1 MRRLAAAEIPPMAL
15 AKVPDQRYAA
25 MDQEIAGR
33 SELARDERLD
43 IDVKLVARG
52 LRDRFPEAAANGAA
66 YPEEF
71 STMADNKGG
80 SDLDVFE
87 GLAKKA
93 SRAASPALVP
103 PSPPARKPTLVGGV
117 GAPPPP
123 PNHAATLPSGV
134 PSPLPP
140 PVASK
145 GTSPGSL
152 PPPVLAKGTSPGSL
166 PPPVPAKGTSPGSLP
181 PPVPAKGTSPGSLP
195 PPVAPPVTAK
205 GTGPASLPPPV
216 APPVTAKGAGPAS
229 LPPPVAPPV
238 SAKGAGPASLPPPMP
253 PSVKAGSLPP
263 VVPPPSRQPSL
274 PAISVPGVP
283 SKSPLPPPP
292 TSVAPGSLPPVVP
305 PPVRV
310 PSVKPLPKGAADD
323 AKPRAAKGAA
333 VDMNWDDDEESTHVY
348 DRQGNDHNHGHSS
361 PVPAAGSP
369 AIPKAAAALVATSG
383 GAASA
388 SRVRTPVP
396 APPPI
401 PSAPPAP
408 AMPDIGHRPL
418 SRNDEPTAIRQR
430 PVTQQGAGKAGVL
443 LGGLAL
449 VAVLILAVVM
459 LVPKK
464 GALAID
470 LKTPGGGSVARAEIF
485 LDGQKRCD
493 TVPCVVRDLD
503 PGSKVVKILA
513 PDFPPRDAVEVVE
526 GGKEKVV
533 VITLDAASG
542 ERASDSA
549 STSTGVKASGAPG
562 VKVFI
567 DGVEKG
573 ALPVEV
579 SVPPGEHKLRFD
591 GGERYEP
598 LEQTVDVGQGQMK
611 DLGTVALKVL
621 KGQVTLELATP
632 GASVKLVSAK
642 GTEKKLPDSAWKKP
656 PVKVDV
662 AASERWKIV
671 ATKKGHDD
679 FSQAISFED
688 GQAEKTIRIS
698 LEEARKPEPAAAAPA
713 PAPTPE
719 PAAPKAEPAAA
730 APKAEAP
737 AAPEPAAAAGGAT
750 LNINSIPV
758 SKVVLDGHPLGSTPK
773 VGVSVSAGSH
783 TVIFIH
789 PDLGKK
795 SVTVSVKAGETK
807 TAAVKFE

>member
-1 MRRLAAAEIPPMAL
+1 MAL
-15 AKVPDQRYAA
+15 AKSPDQRYAA
-25 MDQEIAGR
+25 ADQGILAR
-33 SELARDERLD
+33 SELARDERLY
-43 IDVKLVARG
+43 IELTLVARSM
-52 LRDRFPEAAANGAA
+52 RDRFRFRFRFRDAAVNGAA

-71 STMADNKGG
+71 SNMADNKGG

-87 GLAKKA
+87 GLAKKK
-93 SRAASPALVP
+93 SPATSTALVP
-103 PSPPARKPTLVGGV
+103 PSPPARSRTLVGAAV
-117 GAPPPP
+117 PPP

-140 PVASK
+140 PVTQKGAGPSSLPPPVPSK

-152 PPPVLAKGTSPGSL
+152 PPPVPLKGTGPVSLPPPSLPPPSLPPPSLPPPAVTQKGTGLASLPPPLSAKGTSPGSL
-166 PPPVPAKGTSPGSLP
+166 PPP
-181 PPVPAKGTSPGSLP
+181 
-195 PPVAPPVTAK
+195 
-205 GTGPASLPPPV
+205 
-216 APPVTAKGAGPAS
+216 
-229 LPPPVAPPV
+229 
-238 SAKGAGPASLPPPMP
+238 MP
-253 PSVKAGSLPP
+253 PSVKSGSLPP
-263 VVPPPSRQPSL
+263 VVPPRSRQPSL
-274 PAISVPGVP
+274 PAISAPALP
-283 SKSPLPPPP
+283 SKSPLPP
-292 TSVAPGSLPPVVP
+292 APVSGASGSLPPVVP
-305 PPVRV
+305 PPVRL
-310 PSVKPLPKGAADD
+310 PSVKPPLKAGDD
-323 AKPRAAKGAA
+323 AKPRSVKGTA

-348 DRQGNDHNHGHSS
+348 DKQGNDYNPGRSS
-361 PVPAAGSP
+361 ALPAAGSP
-369 AIPKAAAALVATSG
+369 AIPKVAAALVASSG

-408 AMPDIGHRPL
+408 AMPPDLGLRAL
-418 SRNDEPTAIRQR
+418 SRKDEPTEIRPR
-430 PVTQQGAGKAGVL
+430 HVVQQGAGKVGVL

-464 GALAID
+464 GALTID
-470 LKTPGGGSVARAEIF
+470 LKTPGGGAVDRAEIF

-493 TVPCVVRDLD
+493 TVPCVVRDLE

-513 PDFPPRDAVEVVE
+513 PDFPPRDAVEIVE

-533 VITLDAASG
+533 VITLDAAG
-542 ERASDSA
+542 AERSSTSA
-549 STSTGVKASGAPG
+549 STTTGVKASGAPG

-567 DGVEKG
+567 DGEEKG

-579 SVPPGEHKLRFD
+579 SVPPGEHKIRFD
-591 GGERYEP
+591 GGERFEP

-611 DLGTVALKVL
+611 DLGAVALKVL
-621 KGQVTLELATP
+621 KGQVTLELATS

-662 AASERWKIV
+662 TASERWKIV
-671 ATKKGHDD
+671 ATKKGHQD

-688 GQAEKTIRIS
+688 GQAEKTIRIA
-698 LEEARKPEPAAAAPA
+698 LDEARKSEPAAAAPA
-713 PAPTPE
+713 PAPE
-719 PAAPKAEPAAA
+719 PAAPRSEPVAA

-737 AAPEPAAAAGGAT
+737 AEAPEPAAAAGGAT

-758 SKVVLDGHPLGSTPK
+758 SKVVLDGRPLGSTPK

-783 TVIFIH
+783 TVMFIH

-795 SVTVSVKAGETK
+795 SVTVTLKAGETK

>member
-1 MRRLAAAEIPPMAL
+1 MAL
-15 AKVPDQRYAA
+15 AKSPDQRYAA
-25 MDQEIAGR
+25 ADQGILAR
-33 SELARDERLD
+33 SELARDERLY
-43 IDVKLVARG
+43 IELTLVARTM
-52 LRDRFPEAAANGAA
+52 RDRFRFRDAAANGAA

-87 GLAKKA
+87 GLAKKK
-93 SRAASPALVP
+93 SPATSTALVP
-103 PSPPARKPTLVGGV
+103 PSPPARSRTLVGAAV
-117 GAPPPP
+117 PPP

-140 PVASK
+140 PVTQKGAGPSSLPPPVLSK

-152 PPPVLAKGTSPGSL
+152 PPPVPPKGTGPVSLPPPSLPPPSLPPPSLPPPAVTQKGTGPASLPPPLLAKGTSPGSL
-166 PPPVPAKGTSPGSLP
+166 PPP
-181 PPVPAKGTSPGSLP
+181 
-195 PPVAPPVTAK
+195 
-205 GTGPASLPPPV
+205 
-216 APPVTAKGAGPAS
+216 
-229 LPPPVAPPV
+229 
-238 SAKGAGPASLPPPMP
+238 MP
-253 PSVKAGSLPP
+253 PSVKTGSLPP
-263 VVPPPSRQPSL
+263 VVPPRSRQPSL
-274 PAISVPGVP
+274 PAISAPALP

-292 TSVAPGSLPPVVP
+292 VSGASGSLPPVVP
-305 PPVRV
+305 PPVRL
-310 PSVKPLPKGAADD
+310 PSVKPPPKAGDD
-323 AKPRAAKGAA
+323 AKPRSAKGTA

-348 DRQGNDHNHGHSS
+348 DKQGNDYNPGRSS
-361 PVPAAGSP
+361 ALPAAGSP
-369 AIPKAAAALVATSG
+369 SIPKAAAALVASSG

-408 AMPDIGHRPL
+408 AMPPDLGLRAL
-418 SRNDEPTAIRQR
+418 SRKDEPTEIRPR
-430 PVTQQGAGKAGVL
+430 HVVQQGAGKAGVL

-464 GALAID
+464 GALTID
-470 LKTPGGGSVARAEIF
+470 LKTPSGGAVDRAEIF

-493 TVPCVVRDLD
+493 TVPCVVRDLE

-513 PDFPPRDAVEVVE
+513 PDFPPRDAVEIVE
-526 GGKEKVV
+526 GGKDKVV
-533 VITLDAASG
+533 VITLDAAG
-542 ERASDSA
+542 AERSSTSA
-549 STSTGVKASGAPG
+549 STTTGVKASGAPG

-567 DGVEKG
+567 DGEEKG
-573 ALPVEV
+573 VLPVEV

-591 GGERYEP
+591 GGERFEP
-598 LEQTVDVGQGQMK
+598 LEQTVEVGQGQMK
-611 DLGTVALKVL
+611 DLGAVALKVL
-621 KGQVTLELATP
+621 KGQVTLELATS

-662 AASERWKIV
+662 TASERWKIV
-671 ATKKGHDD
+671 ATKRGHQD

-688 GQAEKTIRIS
+688 GQAEKTIRIA
-698 LEEARKPEPAAAAPA
+698 LEEARRSEPAAAAPA
-713 PAPTPE
+713 PAPAPAPE
-719 PAAPKAEPAAA
+719 PAAPRSEPVAA

-737 AAPEPAAAAGGAT
+737 AEAPEPAAAAGGAT

-758 SKVVLDGHPLGSTPK
+758 SKVVLDGRPLGSTPK
-773 VGVSVSAGSH
+773 VGVSVPAGSH
-783 TVIFIH
+783 TVMFIH

-795 SVTVSVKAGETK
+795 SVTVTVKAGETK